1 MKNRAPLLTVL
12 LGSIILLN
20 AALTADAQSKDK
32 AEIRQWLD
40 QWAKAFRAHD
50 LNAIMSMY
58 APDVVAY
65 DIVPPL
71 QYVGKEAYGLYVLL
85 MTVNGYFTLLDF
97 GVAPAL
103 TKYVAEYRGRGDMA
117 RAYLW
122 RYTHDA
128 PKDDTGPLPPGQ
140 LGDFARRDP
149 DTDPNATFLFRKT
162 TRWQREDEARI
173 VLLPR
178 HAAFRDLV
186 PDADGPLSNSI
197 PRCSAES
204 SSAGT

>member
-50 LNAIMSMY
+50 LDAIMSMY

-71 QYVGKEAYGLYVLL
+71 QYVGKEAYRKDYAQFLAQYDGPIEVEFRDVKIFVGHGVAFVYCLERL
-85 MTVNGYFTLLDF
+85 NGTLKSGQKSDVWVRVTSGFQKISGKWLNIHDHVSVAADFDSGKALLDLK
-97 GVAPAL
+97 P
-103 TKYVAEYRGRGDMA
+103 
-117 RAYLW
+117 
-122 RYTHDA
+122 
-128 PKDDTGPLPPGQ
+128 
-140 LGDFARRDP
+140 
-149 DTDPNATFLFRKT
+149 
-162 TRWQREDEARI
+162 
-173 VLLPR
+173 
-178 HAAFRDLV
+178 
-186 PDADGPLSNSI
+186 
-197 PRCSAES
+197 
-204 SSAGT
+204 